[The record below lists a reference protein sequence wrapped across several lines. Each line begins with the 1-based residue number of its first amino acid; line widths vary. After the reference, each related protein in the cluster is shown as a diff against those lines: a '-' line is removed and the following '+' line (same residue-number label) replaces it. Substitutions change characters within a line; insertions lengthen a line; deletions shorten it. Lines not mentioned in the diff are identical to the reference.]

1 MVVLVPTLDT
11 PTSKAERSSADAGR
25 SSADAGRSSAD
36 AGRRVS
42 NRRTRTLRVL
52 IASLIAVAAF
62 CFPSGSV
69 DARSEP
75 LAASSVKA
83 AFVYQFANFVEWPEA
98 SFENISSPLKIGVA
112 GDDELLEALRKIV
125 VGKKIGLRSVE
136 IVANGVLDDDFHD
149 CHILFNGANDQKSLA
164 AYIKRQNGSAILAVS
179 DSPSFTRDGGIIRLF
194 DADKKIGIEINI
206 DAAERAHL
214 RISSK
219 LLRLAT
225 VVHDVVAE
233 NP

>member
-11 PTSKAERSSADAGR
+11 PTSKAERSSAEVDR
-25 SSADAGRSSAD
+25 HTVDWRIV
-36 AGRRVS
+36 RVIAA
-42 NRRTRTLRVL
+42 L
-52 IASLIAVAAF
+52 ILASVAF
-62 CFPSGSV
+62 CIPSGSV
-69 DARSEP
+69 DARSESF
-75 LAASSVKA
+75 AASSVKA

-98 SFENISSPLKIGVA
+98 SFENINSPLKIGVA

-125 VGKKIGLRSVE
+125 AGKKIGLRSVE
-136 IVANGVLDDDFHD
+136 IVTNGILDDDFHD
-149 CHILFNGANDQKSLA
+149 CHILFIGANDQKSLA
-164 AYIKRQNGSAILAVS
+164 AFIKRRNGSAILAVS

-206 DAAERAHL
+206 DAAERAQL